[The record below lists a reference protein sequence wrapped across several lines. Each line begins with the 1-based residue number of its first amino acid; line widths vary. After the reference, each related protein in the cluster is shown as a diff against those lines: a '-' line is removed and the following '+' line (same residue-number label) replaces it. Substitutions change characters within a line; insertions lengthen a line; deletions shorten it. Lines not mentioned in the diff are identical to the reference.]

1 MSNKFDDFLNAI
13 KLGEIINKKP
23 EKKKN
28 PVVCVLA
35 VIGAVAAVAAIAYAV
50 YRYLNPNYL
59 DDFDD
64 DFDEYEE
71 DLDTEDDDTA
81 TGQDDDSEE

>member
-1 MSNKFDDFLNAI
+1 MGSKFEDFLDAI
-13 KLGEIINKKP
+13 KIGELIHKKP

-35 VIGAVAAVAAIAYAV
+35 VIGAIAAVAAIAYAV

-64 DFDEYEE
+64 DFDEYED
-71 DLDTEDDDTA
+71 DLDEEEA
-81 TGQDDDSEE
+81 IEAEPVEDSEE